1 MSLATRYTQILWDGQ
16 DENGGKNGEA
26 TRWAFITARQMMPAL
41 FRGSE
46 RQRVSGLLF

>member
-1 MSLATRYTQILWDGQ
+1 MRYTQILLDGQ

-26 TRWAFITARQMMPAL
+26 TGWGWAFISARQMMTAL